1 MEIFKKENIILL
13 GVEGHIG
20 LLNAV
25 EGKDILSRGNNI
37 SDDHANKEVLSAYKF
52 WVHITQQVI

>member
-52 WVHITQQVI
+52 